1 MDLLHYRH
9 TNYDVM
15 IFFKGMQK
23 KKKKLCQMYDCAG
36 LCGRPPYN
44 YAGNITPEVCSTLN
58 CCAGNVPE

>member
-44 YAGNITPEVCSTLN
+44 YAGYISSQKF
-58 CCAGNVPE
+58 AAH

>member
-23 KKKKLCQMYDCAG
+23 KKKNCVKCMIVTDCVADLHIIMPEIPCQKFA
-36 LCGRPPYN
+36 
-44 YAGNITPEVCSTLN
+44 AH
-58 CCAGNVPE
+58 